1 MIAKYIRVSTTDQNT
16 GRQETTSTDVKQYVD
31 KISGAVKFAERP
43 QASKLIKDIEQGK
56 IDEVIIH
63 NIDRIGRNQLDILT
77 TIEYLKA
84 KRIQLT
90 VESLGLQMFTPTMKV
105 SAAFSL
111 ITSIMATM
119 AEMEREQIR
128 ERQLEEIEI
137 AKAKGVY
144 KGRTIG
150 TTETT
155 EQLLNKHNDIV
166 KCLTSKM
173 SIRETSAI
181 TKKSKSTVQ
190 KISQLLRA

>member
-84 KRIQLT
+84 KKNTINSRIVRIT
-90 VESLGLQMFTPTMKV
+90 DVYPNNES
-105 SAAFSL
+105 
-111 ITSIMATM
+111 
-119 AEMEREQIR
+119 
-128 ERQLEEIEI
+128 
-137 AKAKGVY
+137 
-144 KGRTIG
+144 
-150 TTETT
+150 
-155 EQLLNKHNDIV
+155 
-166 KCLTSKM
+166 KCR
-173 SIRETSAI
+173 I
-181 TKKSKSTVQ
+181 
-190 KISQLLRA
+190 